1 MQTIG
6 KACRSEAVS
15 SIAYIIRVQNG
26 FTKPPFYDF
35 RAGRFYLGIRYD
47 LDEFRDVYDHQAIR
61 FSNWRRGE
69 PNNHRYTLEKEVEM
83 HADGSWNDR
92 EGNGRRITIC
102 IKT

>member
-1 MQTIG
+1 ME
-6 KACRSEAVS
+6 SLM
-15 SIAYIIRVQNG
+15 
-26 FTKPPFYDF
+26 FYF

-47 LDEFRDVYDHQAIR
+47 LDEFRDVYNHQAIR

-92 EGNGRRITIC
+92 EGKGRRITIC
-102 IKT
+102 IKH

>member
-1 MQTIG
+1 MH
-6 KACRSEAVS
+6 
-15 SIAYIIRVQNG
+15 NG

-47 LDEFRDVYDHQAIR
+47 LDEFRNVYDHQPIR

-102 IKT
+102 IKN